1 MGQPDNQ
8 VTTILAAIRH
18 GDRKA
23 ADDLLPLVY
32 DRLRRLAQ
40 QMMAQEKPGQ
50 TLQATALVH
59 EAYLR
64 LLGDGAKWE
73 DRRHFYAAAAR
84 AMRQILV
91 ERARRR
97 GRVKH
102 GGGRKRL
109 PLSDADAT
117 VEPES
122 VDLVAVDDALR
133 RLEKEDP
140 RVAEVVLFRFYAGLS
155 VEDTAKALE
164 ISPRTVRR
172 DWTYAK
178 AWLLEAMS
186 DDETS
191 KGAGP

>member
-18 GDRKA
+18 GDPKA

-84 AMRQILV
+84 AMRRILV
-91 ERARRR
+91 ARARRR

>member
-1 MGQPDNQ
+1 MGQQDNQ

-18 GDRKA
+18 GDEEA
-23 ADDLLPLVY
+23 ADALLPLVY

-84 AMRQILV
+84 AMRRILV

-97 GRVKH
+97 GRIRH

-117 VEPES
+117 VGPES

>member
-23 ADDLLPLVY
+23 TDDLLPLVY

-73 DRRHFYAAAAR
+73 DRRHFYAAAAQ
-84 AMRQILV
+84 AMRRILV
-91 ERARRR
+91 ARARRR

-122 VDLVAVDDALR
+122 VDLVAVDEALR

>member
-18 GDRKA
+18 GDEEA
-23 ADDLLPLVY
+23 ADALLPLVY
-32 DRLRRLAQ
+32 DRLRRLAE
-40 QMMAQEKPGQ
+40 QMMGQEQPGQ

-73 DRRHFYAAAAR
+73 DRRRFYAAAAR
-84 AMRQILV
+84 AMRRILV

-97 GRVKH
+97 GRIRH

-117 VEPES
+117 VDPES
-122 VDLVAVDDALR
+122 VDLVAVDEALR

-186 DDETS
+186 DDEI
-191 KGAGP
+191 

>member
-1 MGQPDNQ
+1 MGQQDNQ

-18 GDRKA
+18 GDEEA
-23 ADDLLPLVY
+23 ADALLPLVY

-73 DRRHFYAAAAR
+73 DRRRFYAAAAR
-84 AMRQILV
+84 AMRWILV
-91 ERARRR
+91 ERGRRR
-97 GRVKH
+97 GRIRH

-186 DDETS
+186 DEEPS